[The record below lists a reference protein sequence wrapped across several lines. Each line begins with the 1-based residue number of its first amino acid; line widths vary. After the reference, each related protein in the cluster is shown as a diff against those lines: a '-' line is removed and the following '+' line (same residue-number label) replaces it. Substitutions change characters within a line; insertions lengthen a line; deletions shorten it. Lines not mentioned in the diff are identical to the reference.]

1 MNIERQ
7 YLKQL
12 HEALN
17 RDSTWEQLQSG
28 KSLSPAE
35 KKVVELLP
43 LLNDKSDI
51 LALKTTFPDIVN
63 AFMEY
68 EGINESQ
75 EFEDA
80 EDDIRT
86 KTA

>member
-17 RDSTWEQLQSG
+17 RDSTWKQLQSD

-35 KKVVELLP
+35 KKIVELLP

-51 LALKTTFPDIVN
+51 LALKTAFPNIVN
-63 AFMEY
+63 AFMDY
-68 EGINESQ
+68 EGISES
-75 EFEDA
+75 E
-80 EDDIRT
+80 T
-86 KTA
+86 

>member
-1 MNIERQ
+1 MNLERT
-7 YLKQL
+7 YIKRFIN
-12 HEALN
+12 EAVN
-17 RDSTWEQLQSG
+17 QDSTWEQLQSD

-43 LLNDKSDI
+43 MLNDKSDI
-51 LALKTTFPDIVN
+51 LALKTAFPDIVN

-75 EFEDA
+75 EFED
-80 EDDIRT
+80 T
-86 KTA
+86 LN